1 MLSVSQS
8 ANRCGSCVPAHAVC
22 ALQGQGLGL
31 VGRGRAGR
39 AAEGGAV
46 GGRGV
51 TGRVRVLEVEGRRE
65 RESDREGRDRQKERD
80 RRGGEVEEKDGG
92 MRDRESERWKERGC

>member
-1 MLSVSQS
+1 MLLVGQS
-8 ANRCGSCVPAHAVC
+8 AVGRLGMGGREAAGGSCVPAHRVC

-31 VGRGRAGR
+31 VWGGRTGR

-51 TGRVRVLEVEGRRE
+51 TGRVRVLEEGRRGQE
-65 RESDREGRDRQKERD
+65 AN
-80 RRGGEVEEKDGG
+80 
-92 MRDRESERWKERGC
+92 KERGKFGGGEKIKGVR